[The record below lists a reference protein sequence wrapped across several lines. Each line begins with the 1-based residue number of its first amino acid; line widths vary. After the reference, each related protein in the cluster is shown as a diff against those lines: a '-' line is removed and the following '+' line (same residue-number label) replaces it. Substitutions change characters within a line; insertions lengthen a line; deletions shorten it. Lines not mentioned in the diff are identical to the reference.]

1 MTAKMNAKADPLGWQ
16 LLAMAATTGVTI
28 ANVYYCQPILS
39 EIRASLD
46 LTDAQTGNLPVLTQ
60 AGVGLGLLFLAP
72 LGDMID
78 RKKLVICLE
87 LLLALALI
95 GMAISANLAGLY
107 VASFAI
113 GIFAV
118 AVQSVVPMAASIAT
132 PETRGKV
139 IGTVFTGT
147 LTGILLSRIVSG
159 YLANWLGW
167 RWVYGASAALALLL
181 ALLVYSVFPSQP
193 GIHRGSYRALMAS
206 TLLQFSRFAKLR
218 RLSFLGALIFGAF
231 CSFWTTLTFHLSTA
245 PFSFDT
251 SQIGLFGFVAIAGTL
266 VAPVFGRLADRTSPE
281 RMQTM
286 TILII
291 VLAVLCGRL
300 WQSSTLALVIA
311 TLLLDIGVQATQV
324 TNLAQIYKLDDS
336 AHSRI
341 NTVFMVIFFIGGA
354 VGSYCGVRAWSVG
367 GWQLVSDQLLAFSG
381 AALLIA
387 IVNASGLNRKGS
399 GRNAARKR
407 PERG

>member
-16 LLAMAATTGVTI
+16 LLAMAVTTGVTI
-28 ANVYYCQPILS
+28 ANVYYCQPILP

-72 LGDMID
+72 LGDMIN

-113 GIFAV
+113 GISAV
-118 AVQSVVPMAASIAT
+118 AVQIVVPMAASIAT
-132 PETRGKV
+132 PEIRGKV

-167 RWVYGASAALALLL
+167 RWVYGVSAALALLL
-181 ALLVYSVFPSQP
+181 ALLVYSVFPSQS

-354 VGSYCGVRAWSVG
+354 VGSYCGVWAWSVG

-387 IVNASGLNRKGS
+387 IVNASGSNRKGS
-399 GRNAARKR
+399 GRIAARKP